1 MKKIKNRYN
10 LANITDKILN
20 SGFILF
26 DNKTLKD
33 IFQIEKKV
41 TFFSVLKKIVDN
53 NILIKIERGK
63 YLLASKNIE
72 TFNIAN
78 LLYTPSYISFETALN
93 FYGILSQ
100 FPYEITSVTTKK
112 SINKKI
118 EDINYSYVHVKND
131 LFFGYEKKN
140 GILIA
145 EPEKALLDQMYL
157 ASKGLKKI
165 NIDEYDFSIIKKGKL
180 REYYFKYSMSKQNKK
195 MTEIMDQILNYDN
208 KRTIK

>member
-10 LANITDKILN
+10 LADITNKVIN

-26 DNKTLKD
+26 NNKTLKD
-33 IFQIEKKV
+33 IFEIEKKV
-41 TFFSVLKKIVDN
+41 TFFTALKKLIDSK
-53 NILIKIERGK
+53 ILIKVERDK
-63 YLLASKNIE
+63 YLLNDKNIK

-78 LLYTPSYISFETALN
+78 LLYSPSYISFETALN

-112 SINKKI
+112 TMNKKFN
-118 EDINYSYVHVKND
+118 DINYSYVHMKND
-131 LFFGYEKKN
+131 LYFGYIKKD

-145 EPEKALLDQMYL
+145 DPEKAILDQIYISL
-157 ASKGLKKI
+157 KGFKKM

-180 REYYFKYSMSKQNKK
+180 KEYYLKYPKTRQNAK
-195 MTEIMDQILNYDN
+195 MKSIINQILELC
-208 KRTIK
+208 